1 MIEAGSLSS
10 SIKLQ
15 GIVSMPILMSKAC
28 QKKKNNTLKTLHC
41 NNFI

>member
-28 QKKKNNTLKTLHC
+28 QKKKKQYSKNPAL
-41 NNFI
+41 